1 MTLLLRMNFSFFK
14 ALDHK
19 PAVETLVPTDSSLKY
34 CIQTPPLQILTLKVD
49 APIPSLSFS
58 FLFVLYSSLTETKA
72 KNMDKKTRNPPDS
85 DLPPP
90 PSYDESSDQAYNP
103 RYSPR
108 LTEEAPAASDSSPT
122 SQLYPSAHKQQPQQ
136 EQQHFYSGQPS
147 NRSPRHHT
155 IIITSASPSGGLD
168 ERTALLNG
176 MVEYERQFPLAAL
189 FFIFGWYVI
198 MEK

>member
-1 MTLLLRMNFSFFK
+1 
-14 ALDHK
+14 
-19 PAVETLVPTDSSLKY
+19 
-34 CIQTPPLQILTLKVD
+34 
-49 APIPSLSFS
+49 
-58 FLFVLYSSLTETKA
+58 
-72 KNMDKKTRNPPDS
+72 MDKKTRNPPDS

-108 LTEEAPAASDSSPT
+108 LTEEAPAPSDSSPT

-136 EQQHFYSGQPS
+136 EQQHFHSGQHS

-189 FFIFGWYVI
+189 FFIFGWYVAMKKFFPPLWFFGACCCAGSPNRYEDWWGKMNFI
-198 MEK
+198 MAMATLITSMVYSIIVVSTGHWLFLS